1 MEPLWPFWSGWLE
14 RSSGERGGPLEI
26 ESEFL
31 SSYLLHIKPF
41 ELDISAYWN
50 SPEDQLPEVDL
61 QIVMANEQQSGSKIP
76 VWNGE
81 ASSLESF
88 EEKVKLWVL
97 GTKKDDRIYL
107 GPRLVQAMDED
118 SQQWF
123 EAKKVSLD
131 DLVKEDGAEKV
142 VEALKGVRGTVT
154 MQEAVSKWREFM
166 RGVYRHPGEGPKR
179 WVSRFDIHLSK
190 IGKEQAAV
198 LATSGPKGNS
208 YLYQDVKKAL
218 AEQWSEEQLASRD
231 KQKGYKARKGAHA
244 VFDDADELAAYAEEV
259 YDEAYIDGFEEAADI
274 TESAMTAAEDLMTA
288 ALGEEPIGDE
298 EQGEDALAAAAS
310 THETNEWTETAF
322 AASRTFVE
330 ARKLINEVKNARGYF
345 PVVVLGAYDSL
356 PTQPA
361 AGAGRGRAVSRGGPP
376 RKGKGKDRGGVA
388 GRGKGRGQGQKR
400 PAALPKDSN
409 SGTNDKFKGACLLCG
424 EPGHKARDCP
434 NRGNGGAQGERR
446 RAFNS
451 FVGAADGYS
460 KKVEFEDVQDV
471 FIGTVND
478 EGEAKDGDEEGL
490 DEFVAFSMDDCKGY
504 ALLDG
509 GASRSVGGVEQL
521 EYVNERL
528 SEPMEVSPD
537 KSLGFSFAGGDRA
550 DAPSRATFNVK
561 VLNDEAVSIYVLDRQ
576 SPVLLGIDMLKKHG
590 LVIDYFHNTVY
601 SHRFKR
607 EIPTRVLPSGHL
619 ALNLTALGNEASSA
633 VSE

>member
-1 MEPLWPFWSGWLE
+1 L
-14 RSSGERGGPLEI
+14 
-26 ESEFL
+26 
-31 SSYLLHIKPF
+31 F
-41 ELDISAYWN
+41 ELDISAYWH
-50 SPEDQLPEVDL
+50 SPEDQLLEVDL
-61 QIVMANEQQSGSKIP
+61 QIVMANEQQSGIKIP

-81 ASSLESF
+81 ASTLESF

-131 DLVKEDGAEKV
+131 DLVKEGGAEKV

-190 IGKEQAAV
+190 IGKALHAVCDEIPAQGSMHEFILGLILLDGTGLDPSEQAAV

-298 EQGEDALAAAAS
+298 EHGEDALAAAAS

-330 ARKLINEVKNARGYF
+330 ARMLINEVKNARGYF
-345 PVVVLGAYDSL
+345 PVVGLGAYDAL

-388 GRGKGRGQGQKR
+388 GRGKGRGQSQKR
-400 PAALPKDSN
+400 PAAPPKDSN

-424 EPGHKARDCP
+424 GPGHKARDCP

-478 EGEAKDGDEEGL
+478 EGESKDGDEEGL
-490 DEFVAFSMDDCKGY
+490 DEFVAFSMDDCKGC
-504 ALLDG
+504 AFLDG

-521 EYVNERL
+521 EYANERL

-550 DAPSRATFNVK
+550 DAPSRVTFNVK

-576 SPVLLGIDMLKKHG
+576 SPVLLGIDMLKKYG

-601 SHRFKR
+601 SRRFKR
-607 EIPTRVLPSGHL
+607 EIPTRVLPPGHL

-633 VSE
+633 SSE